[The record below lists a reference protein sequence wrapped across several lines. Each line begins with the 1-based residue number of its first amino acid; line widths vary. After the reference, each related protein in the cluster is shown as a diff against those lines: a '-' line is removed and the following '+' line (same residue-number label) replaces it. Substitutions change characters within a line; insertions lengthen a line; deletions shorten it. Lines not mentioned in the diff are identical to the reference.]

1 MNILRE
7 NKYILT
13 KIISV
18 FLAGRKG
25 KLGNFKV
32 LSQRITKKKKNAS

>member
-13 KIISV
+13 KIIFV
-18 FLAGRKG
+18 FWPGGWKHWETF
-25 KLGNFKV
+25 NF
-32 LSQRITKKKKNAS
+32 